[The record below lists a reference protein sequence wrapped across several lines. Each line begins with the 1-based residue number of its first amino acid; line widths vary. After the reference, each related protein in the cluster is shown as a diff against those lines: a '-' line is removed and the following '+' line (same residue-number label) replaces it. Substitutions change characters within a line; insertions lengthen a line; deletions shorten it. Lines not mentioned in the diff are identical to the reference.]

1 MYSLYLLGMQVFIKN
16 CLNSYSNTFL
26 QNNTCSFKLKHFCTI
41 AVKYCTVVNSHD
53 MCTVDGENIIHQWIR
68 TYFCFILRITLILF
82 NLPW

>member
-1 MYSLYLLGMQVFIKN
+1 MQIFIKN

-53 MCTVDGENIIHQWIR
+53 ICTVHGENITPMDMHIILF
-68 TYFCFILRITLILF
+68 YFEDNLKLILF
-82 NLPW
+82 NLTW